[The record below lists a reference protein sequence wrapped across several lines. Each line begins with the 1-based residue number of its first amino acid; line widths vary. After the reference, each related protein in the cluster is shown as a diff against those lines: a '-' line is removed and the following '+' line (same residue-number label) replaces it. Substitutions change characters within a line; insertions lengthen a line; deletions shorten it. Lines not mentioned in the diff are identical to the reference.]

1 MQLFD
6 LRDVEPS
13 SDPTHRCVRT
23 AGEGADNTCSLTHE
37 RSSALKWPGDCGCP
51 ASTTLREWLSTVP
64 KLSGAWRAAISAVT
78 PPRLCPASTV
88 CVRPPLSFRVF
99 GAKGWQQAFGNV
111 EHQLAAT
118 AEDCDAF
125 TRVDV
130 INAEYGHRRDASAAD
145 GGVNGGAYPKM
156 VEPDL
161 AIREYQ

>member
-1 MQLFD
+1 MAQHQAEALW
-6 LRDVEPS
+6 RV
-13 SDPTHRCVRT
+13 
-23 AGEGADNTCSLTHE
+23 AGRHQRGHAAK
-37 RSSALKWPGDCGCP
+37 ALPCQH
-51 ASTTLREWLSTVP
+51 
-64 KLSGAWRAAISAVT
+64 
-78 PPRLCPASTV
+78 RLCT
-88 CVRPPLSFRVF
+88 VRPPPFRVF

-118 AEDCDAF
+118 AEYCDAF

-161 AIREYQ
+161 AIREYQQAQRLYDRNVRKIQPHTATLSGEPML